1 MVTLHFELELADNGV
16 IVRNTDDKT
25 LSVYQEQKSDKGDAN
40 RYVDRALYNEAF
52 AVIRDLILFG
62 TAENQPKDKYKLK
75 IEIR

>member
-40 RYVDRALYNEAF
+40 RYVDRALYDEVF

>member
-25 LSVYQEQKSDKGDAN
+25 LSVYQEQKSDKGDAK
-40 RYVDRALYNEAF
+40 RYVDRALYDEVF

>member
-40 RYVDRALYNEAF
+40 RYVDRALYDEVSAM
-52 AVIRDLILFG
+52 IRDLILFG

>member
-40 RYVDRALYNEAF
+40 RYVDRALYDGVF
-52 AVIRDLILFG
+52 AAIRDLILCG